1 MCAMGAAIAIPMSL
15 RKSVFACLG
24 WFVFYGLIYWH
35 LTTNGQY
42 AQDMSAGRS
51 RWMPMYCDT
60 TRVKNNR
67 EVPALNGMGAFFAP
81 LVLFDRVILHPAK
94 DVNPTAHAATS

>member
-15 RKSVFACLG
+15 RKSVFAFVG

-35 LTTNGQY
+35 LSTNGQY
-42 AQDMSAGRS
+42 AHDTSAGRS

-81 LVLFDRVILHPAK
+81 FVLVDRIILHPAK
-94 DVNPTAHAATS
+94 DVKPTAHAAAS

>member
-15 RKSVFACLG
+15 RKSVFAFLG

-42 AQDMSAGRS
+42 AQDISANRS
-51 RWMPMYCDT
+51 RWMPMHCET
-60 TRVKNNR
+60 TRVKEKR
-67 EVPALNGMGAFFAP
+67 EVPVLNGMGAFFAP
-81 LVLFDRVILHPAK
+81 LVFFDRIILHPAK
-94 DVNPTAHAATS
+94 DVKPTALTAAS

>member
-1 MCAMGAAIAIPMSL
+1 MGAAIAIPMSL
-15 RKSVFACLG
+15 RKSVFAFVG

-42 AQDMSAGRS
+42 VQDRSAGRS
-51 RWMPMYCDT
+51 RWMPLYCDT
-60 TRVKNNR
+60 TRVKDKR

-81 LVLFDRVILHPAK
+81 LVLVDRIILHPAK
-94 DVNPTAHAATS
+94 PVRPAPSAQAA